1 MLDRGYHSPA
11 TSPYAA
17 GLVLVPKKNGTTR
30 VCTDY
35 RKLNEQTE
43 KDAYPLP
50 LMEELLEKIAGHE
63 RYTTLDLNSGY
74 WQIPNGPRINPQD
87 GVHVQIWHLRI
98 SQNAFWIDQR
108 SRYIPESDGSDPGPF
123 YQRRDCSS
131 LSG

>member
-1 MLDRGYHSPA
+1 MLNEGIIRPA

-17 GLVLVPKKNGTTR
+17 GLVLVPKKNGKTR

-74 WQIPNGPRINPQD
+74 WQIPMD
-87 GVHVQIWHLRI
+87 
-98 SQNAFWIDQR
+98 
-108 SRYIPESDGSDPGPF
+108 PESIPKTAFTCKFGTFEYLRMPFGLTNAPATFQRVMDQILDPFIREG
-123 YQRRDCSS
+123 
-131 LSG
+131 